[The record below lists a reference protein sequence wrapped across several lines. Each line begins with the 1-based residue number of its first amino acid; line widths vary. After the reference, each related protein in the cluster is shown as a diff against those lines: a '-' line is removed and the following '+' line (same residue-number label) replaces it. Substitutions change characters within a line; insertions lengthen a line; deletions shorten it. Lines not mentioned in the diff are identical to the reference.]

1 MLFLLFTSFEKAKT
15 HFKFLS
21 VTENRYECRYFIKA
35 KWCKTKFKKS
45 GGYLYLKVTK
55 SCKRAQRPDNEQA
68 GIWQSK
74 EYAMG
79 YIIHSLL
86 LKENKFCTIHNF
98 KRVKFTVL
106 IEAEIQQ
113 YLKRHWGAR
122 VWLQS
127 ISWSYLTRTVKNSW
141 YYTNTKNS
149 NVSLKRP

>member
-1 MLFLLFTSFEKAKT
+1 MDIHETKLEM
-15 HFKFLS
+15 
-21 VTENRYECRYFIKA
+21 RYI
-35 KWCKTKFKKS
+35 
-45 GGYLYLKVTK
+45 LKVGNK
-55 SCKRAQRPDNEQA
+55 CKHYEKKKLQRVAKELKDLPINRA

-74 EYAMG
+74 EYAMDD
-79 YIIHSLL
+79 IIHSLL
-86 LKENKFCTIHNF
+86 LKENKLSTIHDF